1 MTQMI
6 LAITKQTIDQRDL
19 LQVLEENGIPG
30 LSFISVDTIEDA
42 EPCFFENDILL
53 LIADYNIPG
62 VVEAFMEMK
71 QDEFFAHIP
80 VIMIIPRRT
89 RQAIQTAL
97 QQGFD
102 ACVAEAEIP
111 LLLPLPGNSLNQK
124 PCLH

>member
-71 QDEFFAHIP
+71 QDEVFCPYPGHYDYSPAYQAGNTD
-80 VIMIIPRRT
+80 RT
-89 RQAIQTAL
+89 ATGI
-97 QQGFD
+97 
-102 ACVAEAEIP
+102 
-111 LLLPLPGNSLNQK
+111 
-124 PCLH
+124 